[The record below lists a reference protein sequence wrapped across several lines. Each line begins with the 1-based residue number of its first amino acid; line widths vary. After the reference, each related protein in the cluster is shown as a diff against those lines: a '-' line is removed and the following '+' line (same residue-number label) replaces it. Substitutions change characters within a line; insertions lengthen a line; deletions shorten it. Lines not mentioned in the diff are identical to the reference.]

1 MRRVLFAILAVLWT
15 TLAHAQTPITT
26 YLCIWNGQPCS
37 SANGNLVTAGNPLP
51 VSGTLVPG
59 TASAVYTETPLT
71 VATGNTF
78 QQALAANAGRK
89 SCVLQN
95 NSTHQGYAYFGTL
108 ASATLTNTIQVAA
121 NGGSVRC
128 DTGTVVSLQQVSF
141 TSTTT
146 SDAWVVSE
154 GN

>member
-1 MRRVLFAILAVLWT
+1 MRRTLLAILAVLWA

-26 YLCIWNGQPCS
+26 YLCVWNGQTCS

-51 VSGTLVPG
+51 VTGTLVPG
-59 TASAVYTETPLT
+59 TATTVYTETALT
-71 VATGNTF
+71 VTTGNTF
-78 QQALAANAGRK
+78 QQALPANTGRK

-95 NSTHQGYAYFGTL
+95 NSAHQGYAYFGTL
-108 ASATLTNTIQVAA
+108 ASAALTNSVQIAA
-121 NGGSVRC
+121 NGGIVRC
-128 DTGTVVSLQQVSF
+128 DTGNVVSQQQVSF